1 MNHIS
6 WMRIARIKYSKCAF
20 CRVSMIVSS
29 SLTLIATTAI
39 PRKSITMTNNF
50 FIGMIIHIFSTVHP
64 SLRAAAFALWR
75 RSNPLLT
82 RRLLR
87 AKEHRPR
94 NDEIYSCLYGREN
107 HTIIFFSI
115 LKAVFYFRVGN
126 DRDSESII
134 GSV

>member
-1 MNHIS
+1 MPVGRTLAPYASAVLPI
-6 WMRIARIKYSKCAF
+6 R
-20 CRVSMIVSS
+20 
-29 SLTLIATTAI
+29 LTKPA
-39 PRKSITMTNNF
+39 
-50 FIGMIIHIFSTVHP
+50 FSTVHP